1 MPLAKMLFLSFLL
14 IVYFISIISA
24 EDEKSLA
31 NNLSGRNLRVVMANV
46 RIFSIL
52 FVKYD
57 EIIFSLNLLEV
68 LKIYFGIDV
77 SAVSTFNRH

>member
-1 MPLAKMLFLSFLL
+1 MPLAKRSFLSFLL
-14 IVYFISIISA
+14 IVYFISTISA

-57 EIIFSLNLLEV
+57 
-68 LKIYFGIDV
+68 
-77 SAVSTFNRH
+77 